1 MKRGNKNR
9 KKLLI
14 YLWKSLEKRTSIS
27 FEQTHQVVTDKI
39 NWSTLMWT
47 LHDTF
52 WGITGFLPGN
62 PRLKPIE
69 TTTSGKFS
77 STDPTFAWWKGVTIC
92 CNGSKSFT
100 KITKFHRNPV
110 MKKTNELKS
119 ESENSSLLDIF
130 HLFAVGLFFPLW
142 FCCLTFWWMEC
153 TQCCTDP
160 VFVKVASP
168 SFHGCPAETSHPQC
182 VYTETCWLQ
191 SMQFWNWH
199 IQSLELDR
207 HLMEI
212 LNDAPK
218 NADTIYAWYMLAYLL
233 LHTVSQ
239 GFLERFLNVL
249 CKKDVFSL
257 TTDVFLH
264 PAQVCYLD
272 VQNCNRDLHN

>member
-1 MKRGNKNR
+1 MKSENQCRKEINKDLQEPAIVSVKRGNKNR
-9 KKLLI
+9 KKLRI

-27 FEQTHQVVTDKI
+27 FQQTHQVVTDKI

-62 PRLKPIE
+62 LRLKPIE

-92 CNGSKSFT
+92 CNGSQKSQSFIEIQWWKKQMNWSQSL
-100 KITKFHRNPV
+100 KI
-110 MKKTNELKS
+110 
-119 ESENSSLLDIF
+119 SLLDIF
-130 HLFAVGLFFPLW
+130 HLFAVGFFFPLW

-182 VYTETCWLQ
+182 DYTETCWLQ
-191 SMQFWNWH
+191 SMQFRN
-199 IQSLELDR
+199 
-207 HLMEI
+207 
-212 LNDAPK
+212 
-218 NADTIYAWYMLAYLL
+218 
-233 LHTVSQ
+233 
-239 GFLERFLNVL
+239 
-249 CKKDVFSL
+249 
-257 TTDVFLH
+257 
-264 PAQVCYLD
+264 
-272 VQNCNRDLHN
+272 